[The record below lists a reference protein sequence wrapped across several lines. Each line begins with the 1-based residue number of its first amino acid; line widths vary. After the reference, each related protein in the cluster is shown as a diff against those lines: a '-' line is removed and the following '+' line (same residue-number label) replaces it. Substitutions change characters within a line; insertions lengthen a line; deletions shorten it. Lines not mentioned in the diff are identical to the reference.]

1 MVVDIVECA
10 AAADAANVGDVAAAA
25 AGGCKAVNF
34 ADVVVVASAEAD
46 FGVEVGTEVENSGV
60 DKVSGERGAVTVIE

>member
-10 AAADAANVGDVAAAA
+10 AADVANVGDVAAA

-46 FGVEVGTEVENSGV
+46 FGVEVGTEVGNSGV